1 MATTPVTNRKEQLR
15 QVAEMYFQSLR
26 NKSFSTIPYD
36 DNIVMRAPLAPG
48 GVNNPIHGKQLVE
61 AQWWQPMEPVL
72 DGVRINILDHYI
84 NDSMS
89 GIITEAEIILANPS
103 VTLRVADRF
112 IINEEG
118 KIIEQENHVDVS
130 DLRNPS

>member
-1 MATTPVTNRKEQLR
+1 MSTTAATNRKEQLKR
-15 QVAEMYFQSLR
+15 IAETYFQSLR
-26 NKSFSTIPYD
+26 NKNFSAIPYD

-48 GVNNPIHGKQLVE
+48 GVNNPIHGKALVE
-61 AQWWQPMEPVL
+61 TQWWQPMEPVL
-72 DGVRINILDHYI
+72 DGVRINIFDHYI

-112 IINEEG
+112 IVNEEG

>member
-1 MATTPVTNRKEQLR
+1 MSTTAATNRKEQLKR
-15 QVAEMYFQSLR
+15 IAETYFQSLR
-26 NKSFSTIPYD
+26 NKNFSAIPYD

-48 GVNNPIHGKQLVE
+48 GVNNPIHGKALVE
-61 AQWWQPMEPVL
+61 MQWWQPMEPVL
-72 DGVRINILDHYI
+72 DGVRINIFDHYI

-112 IINEEG
+112 IVNEEG